1 VILDKRDSIVVDS
14 GVLTVALAAGIF
26 KALRAKKKPTNPIF
40 VLISKMVTPFINKFH
55 GTIA

>member
-1 VILDKRDSIVVDS
+1 MAESVVW
-14 GVLTVALAAGIF
+14 TVALAAGIF

>member
-1 VILDKRDSIVVDS
+1 
-14 GVLTVALAAGIF
+14 VALAAGIF